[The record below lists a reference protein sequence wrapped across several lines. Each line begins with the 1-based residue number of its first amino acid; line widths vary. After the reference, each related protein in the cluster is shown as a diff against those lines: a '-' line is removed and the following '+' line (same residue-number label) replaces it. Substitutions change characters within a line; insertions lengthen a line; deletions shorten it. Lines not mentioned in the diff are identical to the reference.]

1 MAIPKKVIN
10 FLEKSEVKYEIIEHR
25 KVFTAYDKAA
35 TLKVPE
41 KISVK
46 TLAVRTSPPSK
57 EVVLV
62 SIPADKNLDKDK
74 LKKKIN
80 ALRKKEGQKAVKK
93 VDFVNEKWVENN
105 LKGIKLGAVPPF
117 GNLWKLANFI
127 EKSLLKNP
135 KIIFNSG
142 DNSFSIKISP
152 KNFEKLMPD
161 LVNDSFSQ
169 ARKSKKKKT
178 KKISKKKK
186 KTVVKKKK
194 VAKKKKA
201 TRKKKSRKKNK
212 RV

>member
-1 MAIPKKVIN
+1 MAIPKKITN

-35 TLKVPE
+35 TLKVSE

-46 TLAVRTSPPSK
+46 TLAVKVTPPSK
-57 EVVLV
+57 EFVLV

-93 VDFVNEKWVENN
+93 IDFVSEKWVKNN
-105 LKGIKLGAVPPF
+105 LKGIKLGAIPPF
-117 GNLWKLANFI
+117 GNIWKFNSFI
-127 EKSLLKNP
+127 EKSLFKNP

-152 KNFEKLMPD
+152 KDFEKTIPG
-161 LVNDSFSQ
+161 LVVDSFSQ
-169 ARKSKKKKT
+169 ARKSKKKKS
-178 KKISKKKK
+178 KKVSKKK
-186 KTVVKKKK
+186 VIKKKK
-194 VAKKKKA
+194 VI
-201 TRKKKSRKKNK
+201 RKRKLRKKNR

>member
-1 MAIPKKVIN
+1 MAIPKRIIN
-10 FLEKSEVKYEIIEHR
+10 FLEKSKAKYEIIEHR
-25 KVFTAYDKAA
+25 KVFTAHDKAA

-46 TLAVRTSPPSK
+46 TLAVKITPPSK
-57 EVVLV
+57 EVVLI

-80 ALRKKEGQKAVKK
+80 ALRKEKGQKAVKK
-93 VDFVNEKWVENN
+93 IDFVSEKWVKNN

-117 GNLWKLANFI
+117 GNLWKLSSFI
-127 EKSLLKNP
+127 EKSLFKNS

-152 KNFEKLMPD
+152 KNFEKLMPG

-178 KKISKKKK
+178 KK
-186 KTVVKKKK
+186 VKKKK
-194 VAKKKKA
+194 VIKKKKV
-201 TRKKKSRKKNK
+201 TRERKSKKKNR